1 MNAPCQRCGGLVV
14 TQHDESR
21 CLLCGFYLFPPE
33 LPEIFSMDPAR
44 WKSVLC
50 SKCNVTPAIY
60 KKELCPKCQ
69 DARHQRQG
77 YAAKKR
83 CLECKSLTNG
93 YAAYC
98 TACKKQHD

>member
-1 MNAPCQRCGGLVV
+1 MRCPRCQGCLHTDHDSTHCLQCGWYG
-14 TQHDESR
+14 
-21 CLLCGFYLFPPE
+21 FPPE

-50 SKCNVTPAIY
+50 SKCNEVPAIY

-77 YAAKKR
+77 YASHKKVM
-83 CLECKSLTNG
+83 KDN
-93 YAAYC
+93 A
-98 TACKKQHD
+98 